1 MTFGITGNTHKV
13 RLWEPVGDLVNWFA
27 SKQIAY
33 RVHPGVAKGLLSRGT
48 VSPALLNAANTFS
61 SFSEEVDVLL
71 SFGGDGTLLNTIH
84 KIERKGTPV
93 LGVNIGRLGFL
104 ADVEVGNVREAVE
117 RIMEDQYRIE
127 HRMVLQADIEND
139 SPDVHTWAMNEFTVQ
154 KSVESGMLSV
164 EVKVDGILLNTYWSD
179 GLIIATPTGS
189 TAYSMAVGGPILVPG
204 CGAVVLTP
212 LAAHALTAR
221 PIILADT
228 AMLEIRTFSDGH
240 PYVFTADG
248 NSTVLSQMERT
259 ITVRRADHTIN
270 LVKMLDKEYFQ
281 TLRSKL
287 MWGARK
293 T

>member
-221 PIILADT
+221 PIILPDT